1 MPWRGA
7 HARRLAALHDVTMS
21 ALRYRFDD
29 YELDAPARELRTARG
44 PVALPPKSFDCLV
57 YLLERRERAVG
68 RDELISAV
76 WGRVD
81 VSDALLGQTL
91 ARARRAVGDT
101 GEDQR
106 VIRTVA
112 RFGYHWVA
120 PVEIVGD
127 DASPA
132 AVAAGS
138 VERIA
143 QPLERVAPVPL
154 AARPANAPDAA
165 VRRRRIA
172 FAGAALVLAAIV
184 ATAVIASI
192 RRTNAPTAP
201 ATPIAKPADASSAES
216 GASVPATWLVLPV
229 DVGGEDAS
237 SRWIR
242 FGAMDYLVSRLRERA
257 GVTALPTE
265 QAIALLA
272 RAGTGV
278 AADTTQRLAFA
289 TGVGASTVV
298 ATRMRHDED
307 GWTAELEV
315 QDAERAVRDS
325 ATAATPLEA
334 IDLVLT
340 RHFGLDPAHEVA
352 LQPPLLELQQR
363 IDAAFLEGD
372 MRAASELVESAPPGL
387 RREPA
392 IVVRAAEIDERSG
405 RLPLAERG
413 FEALAAGGDAL
424 PAALSAR
431 ASYGL
436 CAIAY
441 RRNDLERA
449 QARCDAALTALDGL
463 DEPMLLGRAWMLRGT
478 IEDERGR
485 YDDALASFGLARIA
499 WRRAGNLPGEA
510 SVDNNEGMA
519 HAWHGH
525 FDQAI
530 AAFDRAAATFERFGV
545 QDHLASTLAAKADA
559 QRAMLDFD
567 GSLASSERA
576 WRLTPRMDDP
586 RAVRSIAFT
595 RALTL
600 LATGDLD
607 ATLRLL
613 DRYDDGRADAPPEF
627 AVLRRA
633 LARAHGDAAGA
644 IADADAV
651 LERVVKP
658 VDPTTDASPAWA
670 ASVLVDAALAARDEA
685 LAARL
690 LARLRGAGDAA
701 TDADFAYALDLAEA
715 RVADAHGDAATAEH
729 RYAAAFARAAEG
741 HRPDRTVVAGSAYVR
756 FLLRAGRNGDAQRV
770 AGRLA
775 VYADRDAD
783 AADAMIELYQ
793 HLGDD
798 ESLRRA
804 RERRTGVH
812 ARIAIA
818 SG

>member
-7 HARRLAALHDVTMS
+7 SARRLAALHDVPMS
-21 ALRYRFDD
+21 ALRYRFDA

-76 WGRVD
+76 WGRID

-101 GEDQR
+101 GEEQR

-120 PVEIVGD
+120 PVEIIGD
-127 DASPA
+127 DALPG
-132 AVAAGS
+132 AVAAGP
-138 VERIA
+138 VERIM
-143 QPLERVAPVPL
+143 QPVDHAASVPA
-154 AARPANAPDAA
+154 AARAANAPDAA
-165 VRRRRIA
+165 VRRRPVA
-172 FAGAALVLAAIV
+172 LAVAALVLAAIV
-184 ATAVIASI
+184 AAVVVEFIQ
-192 RRTNAPTAP
+192 RTNAPAPEAP
-201 ATPIAKPADASSAES
+201 AAVQADASSAQLD
-216 GASVPATWLVLPV
+216 APVAATWLVLPV
-229 DVGGEDAS
+229 DVAGDDAS

-265 QAIALLA
+265 QAIALLE
-272 RAGTGV
+272 RAGAGV
-278 AADTTQRLAFA
+278 AADPAQRLAFA
-289 TGVGASTVV
+289 AGVGASTIV
-298 ATRMRHDED
+298 ATRMRHGED

-315 QDAERAVRDS
+315 QDAERSERDS

-334 IDLVLT
+334 IDLVVA
-340 RHFGLDPAHEVA
+340 RHFGLDPAHDAA

-372 MRAASELVESAPPGL
+372 MRAASELVESAPPGM

-392 IVVRAAEIDERSG
+392 IAVRAAEIDERSG

-424 PAALSAR
+424 PAALRAR

-441 RRNDLERA
+441 RRNELERA
-449 QARCDAALTALDGL
+449 QGRCNAALAALDGL

-478 IEDERGR
+478 IEDESGR

-607 ATLRLL
+607 ATLPLL

>member
-1 MPWRGA
+1 M
-7 HARRLAALHDVTMS
+7 LAAVVAAVAV
-21 ALRYRFDD
+21 ALIRRS
-29 YELDAPARELRTARG
+29 DAPAM
-44 PVALPPKSFDCLV
+44 
-57 YLLERRERAVG
+57 
-68 RDELISAV
+68 
-76 WGRVD
+76 
-81 VSDALLGQTL
+81 
-91 ARARRAVGDT
+91 
-101 GEDQR
+101 
-106 VIRTVA
+106 
-112 RFGYHWVA
+112 
-120 PVEIVGD
+120 
-127 DASPA
+127 
-132 AVAAGS
+132 
-138 VERIA
+138 
-143 QPLERVAPVPL
+143 
-154 AARPANAPDAA
+154 PD
-165 VRRRRIA
+165 
-172 FAGAALVLAAIV
+172 
-184 ATAVIASI
+184 
-192 RRTNAPTAP
+192 AP
-201 ATPIAKPADASSAES
+201 ATVQADASSAES
-216 GASVPATWLVLPV
+216 NAPVAATWLVLPV
-229 DVGGEDAS
+229 DVAGEDAS

-272 RAGTGV
+272 RAGDGV
-278 AADTTQRLAFA
+278 AADPAQRLAFA
-289 TGVGASTVV
+289 AGVGASTVV
-298 ATRMRHDED
+298 ATRMRHGDD
-307 GWTAELEV
+307 GWMAELEV
-315 QDAERAVRDS
+315 QDAERSVRDS
-325 ATAATPLEA
+325 AVAATPLEA
-334 IDLVLT
+334 VDLVLAQ
-340 RHFGLDPAHEVA
+340 HFGLDPARAAA
-352 LQPPLLELQQR
+352 LRPPLLELQQR

-372 MRAASELVESAPPGL
+372 MRTASELVEAAPPGL

-392 IVVRAAEIDERSG
+392 IALRAAEIDERSG

-413 FEALAAGGDAL
+413 FEAVAAGGDAL
-424 PAALSAR
+424 PAALRAR

-441 RRNDLERA
+441 RRNELERA
-449 QARCDAALTALDGL
+449 QKRCDAALAALDGL

-478 IEDERGR
+478 IEDESGR

-576 WRLTPRMDDP
+576 WRLTPRMDNP

-600 LATGDLD
+600 LATGDVD
-607 ATLRLL
+607 ATLRLV

-633 LARAHGDAAGA
+633 VARARGDAAGA
-644 IADADAV
+644 VADADAL

-670 ASVLVDAALAARDEA
+670 AGVLIDAALAAHDDA

-690 LARLRGAGDAA
+690 LARLRGAGDA
-701 TDADFAYALDLAEA
+701 TDDADFAYALDLAEA
-715 RVADAHGDAATAEH
+715 RVADAHGDGAIAGR
-729 RYAAAFARAAEG
+729 RYAAAFARAVEDL
-741 HRPDRTVVAGSAYVR
+741 RPDRTVVAGSAYAR
-756 FLLRAGRNGDAQRV
+756 FLLRAGRSDEAQRV
-770 AGRLA
+770 AGRFA

-783 AADAMIELYQ
+783 AAEAMIELYQ
-793 HLGDD
+793 RLGDD

-804 RERRTGVH
+804 RERRAGVH

>member
-7 HARRLAALHDVTMS
+7 SARRLAALHDVPMS

-101 GEDQR
+101 GEEQR

-120 PVEIVGD
+120 PVEIVGN
-127 DASPA
+127 DAVPG
-132 AVAAGS
+132 AVAAGPIEQIEQAA
-138 VERIA
+138 ERA
-143 QPLERVAPVPL
+143 VPGPG
-154 AARPANAPDAA
+154 AARAPDAVA
-165 VRRRRIA
+165 RRRPRA
-172 FAGAALVLAAIV
+172 FTGVVLLLATIV
-184 ATAVIASI
+184 VVAVVAFI
-192 RRTNAPTAP
+192 RRTNAPAPPDAP
-201 ATPIAKPADASSAES
+201 AAAHASAPGAES
-216 GASVPATWLVLPV
+216 DAPVAATWLVLPV
-229 DVGGEDAS
+229 DVAGEDAS

-272 RAGTGV
+272 RAGAGV
-278 AADTTQRLAFA
+278 AADPAQRLAFA
-289 TGVGASTVV
+289 AGVGASTVA
-298 ATRMRHDED
+298 ATRMRRGDD

-315 QDAERAVRDS
+315 QDAERSLRDS

-334 IDLVLT
+334 IDLVLA
-340 RHFGLDPAHEVA
+340 RHFGLDPAHDAA

-387 RREPA
+387 RSEPA
-392 IVVRAAEIDERSG
+392 IAVRAAEIDERSG

-413 FEALAAGGDAL
+413 FEALAAGGDTL
-424 PAALSAR
+424 PAALRAR
-431 ASYGL
+431 AAYGL

-441 RRNDLERA
+441 RRNELGRA
-449 QARCDAALTALDGL
+449 QAHCDAALAALDGL
-463 DEPMLLGRAWMLRGT
+463 DEPLLLGRAWMLRGT
-478 IEDERGR
+478 IEDESGR

-576 WRLTPRMDDP
+576 WRLTPRMDDA

-600 LATGDLD
+600 IASGDLD
-607 ATLRLL
+607 ATLRLVE
-613 DRYDDGRADAPPEF
+613 RYDDGRAGAPPEF

-633 LARAHGDAAGA
+633 LASAQGDAAGA
-644 IADADAV
+644 VADADAL

-670 ASVLVDAALAARDEA
+670 AGVLIDAALAARENA

-690 LARLRGAGDAA
+690 LTRLRGAGDAA
-701 TDADFAYALDLAEA
+701 ADADFAYALDLAEA
-715 RVADAHGDAATAEH
+715 RVADAHGDTASAEH
-729 RYAAAFARAAEG
+729 RYAAAFARAVEA
-741 HRPDRTVVAGSAYVR
+741 HRPDRTVVAGSAYAR
-756 FLLRAGRNGDAQRV
+756 FLLRAGRNGDAQRI
-770 AGRLA
+770 AGRFA

-793 HLGDD
+793 RLGDD

-804 RERRTGVH
+804 RQRRAGVH
-812 ARIAIA
+812 ARIAVA